1 MRLMSLSGDQIDAV
15 LFDYGNTLAAF
26 GPDKVRRERE
36 ALMSLLT
43 ERLGPVDRVK
53 LDAIRDRQMLAP
65 FRNGL
70 RENDLA
76 TISAELVEALC
87 ERTIP
92 ATELEG
98 HVRAIV
104 DLRYRLFVE
113 HVRVAEGVRRLLSAL
128 RKRYRLGIISNY
140 PCGRC
145 TRDSLLRNG
154 IADLF
159 AVVVVSADVGYVK
172 PHALPFQAAVR
183 AMGLTPR
190 QCLYVGDGWLPDIQG
205 AKRFGMQAV
214 LTTEHLPYET
224 FDREPGD
231 EEPDAII
238 DTLGR
243 LPALLALA
251 N

>member
-1 MRLMSLSGDQIDAV
+1 MLSCGHVDAV

-36 ALMSLLT
+36 ALTSLLT
-43 ERLGPVDRVK
+43 ERLGPVDRVE

-87 ERTIP
+87 ERAIP
-92 ATELEG
+92 MNELEG

-104 DLRYRLFVE
+104 DLRYRLFVD
-113 HVRVAEGVRRLLSAL
+113 HVQVTEDARRVLVAL
-128 RKRYRLGIISNY
+128 HERYRLGVISNY

-145 TRDSLLRNG
+145 TRDSLIRNG
-154 IADLF
+154 IAELF
-159 AVVVVSADVGYVK
+159 EVVVVSADVGYVK
-172 PHALPFQAAVR
+172 PHALPFQTAVR
-183 AMGLTPR
+183 ALELAPKR
-190 QCLYVGDGWLPDIQG
+190 CLYVGDGWLPDIQG
-205 AKRFGMQAV
+205 AKRFGMRAA

-224 FDREPGD
+224 FEHEPGD
-231 EEPDAII
+231 AEPDAVI
-238 DTLGR
+238 DALGR
-243 LPALLALA
+243 LPSLLGMH
-251 N
+251 NWS